1 MSSND
6 REGTTVTVV
15 YLQKQSDC
23 IKVSIL
29 QGGYKKQHVVRRFIN
44 GVLKWTTCNEIKN
57 MCVIKLEYDE
67 SLINIKKNP
76 EDFDTNNHD
85 GTSLAT
91 AWPLHF

>member
-15 YLQKQSDC
+15 NLQKQSDW

-29 QGGYKKQHVVRRFIN
+29 QGGYKKQHVVGRFIN
-44 GVLKWTTCNEIKN
+44 GVLKWSTCNEIKN

-85 GTSLAT
+85 GTSLVT